1 MGAATIEGNLLVK
14 GLTLSS
20 SDSRIKEDV
29 QPIDQHVCVEII
41 KSAEPKGYKKNIE
54 NKQHTERNRLRCARH
69 TSNIIFRYATFSE
82 RS

>member
-29 QPIDQHVCVEII
+29 QPIDQHLCVEII
-41 KSAEPKGYKKNIE
+41 KSVEPNSFFIKKRE
-54 NKQHTERNRLRCARH
+54 KSASLRK
-69 TSNIIFRYATFSE
+69 TY
-82 RS
+82 